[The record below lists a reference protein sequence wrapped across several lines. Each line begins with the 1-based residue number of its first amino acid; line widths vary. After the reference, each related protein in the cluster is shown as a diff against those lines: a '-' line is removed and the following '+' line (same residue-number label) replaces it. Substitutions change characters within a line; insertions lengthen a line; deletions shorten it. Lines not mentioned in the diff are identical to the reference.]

1 MGGVPMIAVLAY
13 FQVPTRLYDVDNRY
27 KNPSAQNEAI
37 PDETQEAVKMKSEKV
52 AMTEMEDPDEEKPWQ
67 TYGVS
72 KTRYRE
78 MQRKNDANIAK
89 IHQIIRN
96 TSKKGPKA
104 WNE

>member
-1 MGGVPMIAVLAY
+1 MGVPMIAVVGY
-13 FQVPTRLYDVDNRY
+13 FQVPTRLRDVDTRY
-27 KNPSAQNEAI
+27 KNPSDRNEPI
-37 PDETQEAVKMKSEKV
+37 PDETRQAVKMKGDKV

-78 MQRKNDANIAK
+78 MQQKNDANIAK